1 MAIAASRN
9 WSIAAAV
16 RGATARAR
24 VAAAPVTGALSRL
37 AVPEAA
43 ALLDDAPAP
52 DEEDVAPAVPAFADA
67 DWVSF
72 DEVPLAGGA
81 EAPEPLFASAGGGV
95 CWLGWGWG
103 WLLGGGVCRLPGE
116 MRLIN
121 PIDYAPGYKEPELY
135 ARRNVHSFAEILKV
149 AITTT

>member
-16 RGATARAR
+16 RGATASAR
-24 VAAAPVTGALSRL
+24 VADAPVTGALSRF
-37 AVPEAA
+37 AVDEAA
-43 ALLDDAPAP
+43 ALLDDAPAL
-52 DEEDVAPAVPAFADA
+52 DDEDVAPAVPAFADA

-95 CWLGWGWG
+95 CSLGWG

-116 MRLIN
+116 TRSIN
-121 PIDYAPGYKEPELY
+121 PIGYAPGYKEPEPY
-135 ARRNVHSFAEILKV
+135 ACRAFHGFAEIVKV